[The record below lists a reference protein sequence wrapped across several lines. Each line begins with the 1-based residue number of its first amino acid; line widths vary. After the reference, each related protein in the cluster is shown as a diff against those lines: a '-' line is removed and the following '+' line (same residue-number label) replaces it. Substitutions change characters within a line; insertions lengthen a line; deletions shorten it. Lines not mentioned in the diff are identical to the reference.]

1 MIANITRR
9 SLMAGSAALAAAAAL
24 APMRALAATNINYWH
39 HFTSQ
44 AEFAGLKAV
53 MEAFAKANPEIV
65 VTQENIPNPEFMAK
79 FTAAVVSG
87 SRPDTTMVTAERLA
101 DMLAME
107 GLVDITARVDGWPE
121 KANFPADRWA
131 GISKEGKIYGVP
143 AFAFVDWGY
152 YRSDWF
158 EEAGIAGPPTTYA
171 EFVDIAKKLT
181 DPTKG
186 RFGFGMRG
194 GAGGQ
199 KYVLDMM
206 ESFGAPVVDAEG
218 NIGLDRDKAIEAVKF
233 YAGLF
238 TTEKVVPPS
247 APGDGY
253 RQIMEAFR
261 TGQTAMVW
269 HHTGSFQEISA
280 ALKPGVEFKTFAI
293 PAGPAARVA
302 RLAYLYNGLMK
313 EENADASWDWIS
325 YWGQAEPAIAFLEK
339 TGYFPANAAVVKDE
353 RITGN
358 PLYAPAVETLA
369 FGRLPANFVGIAGW
383 SEHTVL
389 AAFQKVLI
397 GQMTAEDA
405 VDEMIAGLEE
415 TK

>member
-9 SLMAGSAALAAAAAL
+9 SLMAGTAALAAAATL
-24 APMRALAATNINYWH
+24 APMRAFAATNINYWH

-107 GLVDITARVDGWPE
+107 GLIDITARVDGWSE
-121 KANFPADRWA
+121 KSNFPADRWA
-131 GISKEGKIYGVP
+131 GISREGKIYGVP

-181 DPTKG
+181 DPAKG

-206 ESFGAPVVDAEG
+206 ESFGAPVVSPDG
-218 NIGLDRDKAIEAVKF
+218 TIGLDRDKAIEAVKF

-293 PAGPAARVA
+293 PAGPSARVA
-302 RLAYLYNGLMK
+302 RLAYLYNALMSDK
-313 EENADASWDWIS
+313 NADAAWDWVS
-325 YWGQAEPAIAFLEK
+325 YWGQSEPAIALLEK

-353 RITGN
+353 RITSN
-358 PLYAPAVETLA
+358 PLYAPAVETLS